1 MKKKITIG
9 VFLDVGIL
17 LARCSKNDAEENN
30 AFDVLNYTQE
40 FVTNLIIPANTK
52 FISDVKDLNEG
63 SANFIENTNEENLSI
78 LKNLWISAAISF
90 SKTEVGNLGDIQTSA
105 IYFSLYSWGANEIKI
120 ENFIASTD
128 TMEESD
134 INGLPT
140 KARGLSA
147 IEYLLFDT
155 DLTTTVS
162 SFSNQRRIDFLTAL
176 NANLFIKSS
185 SLKERWENYST
196 AFINNTATDINGSIN
211 LIINQVN
218 FLLEN
223 IIRFKVGEPA
233 GLENSTVINPKLL
246 QADKSE
252 ISLEIIKENIAAVKT
267 LYYGSSEGL
276 DIYVSTIT
284 NNENIND
291 AIAIAFSAIE
301 SSIASI
307 SNTTLKKSIENDN
320 YVVNELYNHL
330 KDLIILIKV
339 DVASALSVTVTFTD
353 NDGD

>member
-1 MKKKITIG
+1 MKKKITTS
-9 VFLDVGIL
+9 IL
-17 LARCSKNDAEENN
+17 LAICILLASCNKDDAEEKN
-30 AFDVLNYTQE
+30 AFDVLNYKQE
-40 FVTNLIIPANTK
+40 FVTHLMIPAVTE
-52 FISDVKDLNEG
+52 FILDVKNLNEA
-63 SANFIENTNEENLSI
+63 SANFIENTNEENASI
-78 LKNLWISAAISF
+78 LKKLWINTAISF
-90 SKTEVGNLGDIQTSA
+90 SKTEVGNLGDLQTSA
-105 IYFSLYSWGANEIKI
+105 IYFSLYSWGANETKI
-120 ENFIASTD
+120 ENFIAATD
-128 TMEESD
+128 TMNQSD

-155 DLTTTVS
+155 DLSTTVS
-162 SFSNQRRIDFLTAL
+162 SFSNQRRIDFLLAL
-176 NANLFIKSS
+176 NANLVIKSS
-185 SLKERWENYST
+185 SLKEQWENYST

-233 GLENSTVINPKLL
+233 GLENSTGINPELL
-246 QADKSE
+246 QAHKSE

-276 DIYVSTIT
+276 DTYVSTIT

-301 SSIASI
+301 NNITSL
-307 SNTTLKKSIENDN
+307 SNTTLKNAIENNNFIVD
-320 YVVNELYNHL
+320 ELYNHL

-339 DVASALSVTVTFTD
+339 DVASALSITVTFTD